1 MTADDRGFSPRLPA
15 ADLTRV
21 REAMARAGL
30 DALLPF
36 TAENVRYLT
45 GHAPANQK
53 LKGIFCALF
62 PVNPDLP
69 PAFVVGQFEEHW
81 ARARSRFEAVHT
93 VQLWV
98 EMDDLED
105 LENNRTTIVDKPV
118 QFSREQTLRILRNLL
133 DDRGLRGK
141 RIGTELGLLPSAL
154 LDALVSAFPDI
165 EFVDAT
171 PLIMDLRAVKTP
183 GEIDALRRATQL
195 AELGTRAIF
204 LDSDPRGK
212 TISRLRLDY
221 QRAVLDAVSDDPG
234 AEGVEDMRV
243 YISTGGAVGPHV
255 ARNERK
261 VEGGDVVWIDCGVQ
275 VDGLASDIGYTFS
288 LGAPGATT
296 MRVVDALMEGSAEGR
311 ALLGPGASM
320 GDVFRATESTVRK
333 HGLPTYTRGHHG
345 HAIGLGIGEQAPYVT
360 DGEERPLL
368 PGMVMAFERPYYVR
382 GLGGFQ
388 FEDNYVVTESGIEVF
403 NTLPT
408 ELHVI

>member
-1 MTADDRGFSPRLPA
+1 MNIDERGFSPRLPA
-15 ADLTRV
+15 ADLDRV
-21 REAMARAGL
+21 RAAMKDHGL

-45 GHAPANQK
+45 GHTPANQK

-62 PVNPDLP
+62 PADPQLP

-81 ARARSRFEAVHT
+81 ARARSRFDDVRT

-98 EMDDLED
+98 EMDDLDD
-105 LENNRTTIVDKPV
+105 LEHHRTEVVEKPV
-118 QFSREQTLRILRNLL
+118 QFSRDQTLAILRNLL
-133 DDRGLRGK
+133 DDRGLRGA
-141 RIGTELGLLPSAL
+141 RVGTERGTLPAAL
-154 LDALVSAFPDI
+154 LQALETEFPDV

-171 PLIMDLRAVKTP
+171 GVIMDLRAVKTP
-183 GEIDALRRATQL
+183 GEVDALRRATQL

-204 LDSDPRGK
+204 LEADPRGK
-212 TISRLRLDY
+212 TISRLRLEY
-221 QRAVLDAVSDDPG
+221 QMAVLDAVRDDPG

-243 YISTGGAVGPHV
+243 YISAGGAVGPHV
-255 ARNERK
+255 ARNERR
-261 VEGGDVVWIDCGVQ
+261 VEDGDVVWIDCGVQ

-288 LGAPGATT
+288 LGSPGSTT

-311 ALLGPGASM
+311 ALLGPGSSL
-320 GDVFRATESTVRK
+320 GDIFRATESTVRK

-360 DGEERPLL
+360 DGEERPLQ

-388 FEDNYVVTESGIEVF
+388 FEDNYVVTESGVEIF

-408 ELHVI
+408 ELHII